1 MHKKLFVGV
10 GLIALAGMVAT
21 ANAASQTRTTA
32 APGQYIQLAQG
43 DAAPAA
49 GSEQPTPK
57 KKHKKTKKHGHG
69 KKSHTPAPAPAD
81 TK

>member
-21 ANAASQTRTTA
+21 ANAASQTHPTA
-32 APGQYIQLAQG
+32 ATGQHMQLAAA

-49 GSEQPTPK
+49 GTDQPAPK
-57 KKHKKTKKHGHG
+57 KKHKSSKKHGH
-69 KKSHTPAPAPAD
+69 KKSGAAAPAPAD